1 MTAEENNNPS
11 DSTNGSDEPN
21 DASGPDKVNEPGGQ
35 YQPREPLSFEK
46 VWQMFQESKNQLLD
60 TERIMK
66 AQWRE
71 SDKKFRETREQMLES
86 FKETDRKWQ
95 ETDKR
100 FQETAGLIS
109 ELREEYKNR
118 WGELVESL
126 VSGNLLRILK
136 ERDIPVHKVRQ
147 HVRNY
152 KGEPNYELD
161 LVASNG
167 DEVVVVE
174 VKSVLNPEAVKHF
187 TSQLNLVRNSS
198 RRFRKQQM
206 IGAVAFLKDYC
217 DAATM
222 AMKRGLLA
230 IRATSDSAVILNDKD
245 FEPHRF

>member
-1 MTAEENNNPS
+1 MVAEENNNPS

-21 DASGPDKVNEPGGQ
+21 DSSGPDKVNEPGGQ

-46 VWQMFQESKNQLLD
+46 VWQMF
-60 TERIMK
+60 R
-66 AQWRE
+66 
-71 SDKKFRETREQMLES
+71 
-86 FKETDRKWQ
+86 ETDRKWQ

-100 FQETAGLIS
+100 FRETDRILKEQSKETDRKLQETARLIS

-147 HVRNY
+147 RVRNY
-152 KGEPNYELD
+152 KGEPDYELD

-206 IGAVAFLKDYC
+206 IGAVAFLKDHC

-230 IRATSDSAVILNDKD
+230 IRATSDSAVILNEEG